1 MNSSLRAP
9 DPDESPSPS
18 ARPADHVS
26 LSELRVRA
34 LEQVEAEAA
43 VAAVMRREVT
53 KAERLAAAEGR
64 SRRKPKRARVALLAA
79 LLLFNGYLWV
89 GNPEW
94 LAWHEPPAPS
104 IDYYQNSYKMAV
116 WLQRQRI
123 EEYRHEKQALPKVAR
138 QAGPPVRGVR
148 YTPLAPDVYMLEA
161 GKGLRMVV
169 YTSRDSIATF
179 MGRTLVQMGLA
190 ARGAR

>member
-104 IDYYQNSYKMAV
+104 IDYYQNSYKISV
-116 WLQRQRI
+116 YLQRQRI
-123 EEYRHEKQALPKVAR
+123 EEYRKSKQELPAVAR
-138 QAGPPVRGVR
+138 QAGPAVRGVQ
-148 YTPLAPDVYMLEA
+148 YTPLSKDRYELVA
-161 GKGLRMVV
+161 GRGPLAVV
-169 YTSRDSIATF
+169 YSSSDSIAVF
-179 MGRTLVQMGLA
+179 MGRALMQMGLYA
-190 ARGAR
+190 SGVR